1 MVSIVIMAGG
11 RGERFWP
18 KSVRSRP
25 KQFHRIV
32 SGRTMIQ
39 ETFYRVYPEVKKQ
52 NIHVVA
58 GREFRTLILNQLPE
72 LPEENLIL
80 EPEGKN
86 TAAAIGLAAVE
97 LSKKNPGCSMMVLT
111 ADHVVAPKEEFL
123 RAIETA
129 VCMAEH
135 DYLVTFGIPP
145 DRPATEYGYIETG
158 APIPGEYGLPVIGV
172 KKFREKPSR
181 DKAVE
186 YIEKGNYL
194 WNSGMFAFRAENI
207 LQALE
212 NHLPSLHRAL
222 SRISESIGTDM
233 EERVKQA
240 EFQKLESIS
249 IDYGVMEKA
258 DNIACVRPS
267 FVWDDVGS
275 WGALSRHRKA
285 DSDGNILPGN
295 TVVID
300 SKNNIVVGEK
310 GFLVSLV
317 GVSDL
322 IIIKDE
328 TRLLVCN
335 RNQDQRVKEVI
346 RELEKNKKY
355 EPYL

>member
-1 MVSIVIMAGG
+1 VVSIVIMAGG

-39 ETFYRVYPEVKKQ
+39 ETFFRVYPEVKKE

-58 GREFRTLILNQLPE
+58 GREFRSLILNQLPD

-97 LSKKNPGCSMMVLT
+97 LTKKDPGCSMIVLT
-111 ADHVVAPKEEFL
+111 ADHVVEPKNEFL
-123 RAIETA
+123 RAIQTA
-129 VCMAEH
+129 ARIAK
-135 DYLVTFGIPP
+135 DGYLVTFGIPP

-158 APIPGEYGLPVIGV
+158 APIPGEFGLPVLGV
-172 KKFREKPSR
+172 KMFKEKPSFER
-181 DKAVE
+181 AVE
-186 YIEKGNYL
+186 YIERGNYL
-194 WNSGMFAFRAENI
+194 WNSGMFAFRVENI
-207 LQALE
+207 LRALE
-212 NHLPSLHRAL
+212 KHLPSLHRAL
-222 SRISESIGTDM
+222 MRISKNIGTDM
-233 EERVKQA
+233 EEPVKQA

-249 IDYGVMEKA
+249 IDYGVMENA
-258 DNIACVRPS
+258 DNIACVRPH
-267 FVWDDVGS
+267 FAWDDVGS
-275 WGALSRHRKA
+275 WGALFRHRKA
-285 DSDGNILPGN
+285 DSEGNILPGN

-300 SKNNIVVGEK
+300 SKNNIVMGEE

-322 IIIKDE
+322 IVVKDE

-335 RNQDQRVKEVI
+335 RNQDQRVKEVVQ
-346 RELEKNKKY
+346 ELSKNKKY